1 MPDGLHVRV
10 AGAGHLLPDQRPA
23 DVTAALRALLAA

>member
-1 MPDGLHVRV
+1 MPDGLHVCV
-10 AGAGHLLPDQRPA
+10 DGAGHLLPDEWPA